1 MNAIERVEARSKPNV
16 ETKKKK
22 RWKIEKQRKNDEK
35 SKQRQQMK
43 SHKKDE
49 ENVKKAEKTYLLV

>member
-16 ETKKKK
+16 QTKKKK
-22 RWKIEKQRKNDEK
+22 SWKIEKQRKNDEK
-35 SKQRQQMK
+35 PTQRQHMK
-43 SHKKDE
+43 SYEKDE